1 MQKFFVWAVFALALF
16 AGNVVQEA
24 KAEDCSP
31 KKGVIRVKLQPE
43 VALQVGTAP
52 IMRTNGMVTTGVQ
65 PLDRAS
71 RNVKAT
77 GIRPMLPYSPKF
89 ARQRLNMGLT
99 AGM

>member
-1 MQKFFVWAVFALALF
+1 MFALALF

-77 GIRPMLPYSPKF
+77 KHSPDVALLAEICAAK
-89 ARQRLNMGLT
+89 G
-99 AGM
+99 